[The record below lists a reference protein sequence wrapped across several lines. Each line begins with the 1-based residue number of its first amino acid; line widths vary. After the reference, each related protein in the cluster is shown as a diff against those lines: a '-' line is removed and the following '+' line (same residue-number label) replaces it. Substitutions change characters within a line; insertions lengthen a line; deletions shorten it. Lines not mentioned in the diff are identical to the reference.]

1 MDSVHN
7 MRYYAVTSITQWQNH
22 ASGTMAKPKSL
33 YTTAPEPLCK
43 CIYVFHINK
52 YAKVTK
58 LNESKIC
65 SHCLI
70 APSH

>member
-33 YTTAPEPLCK
+33 YMTAPEPTSGTMAKPRSLYTYLCTRTHK
-43 CIYVFHINK
+43 WDNGKTAQVGQ
-52 YAKVTK
+52 
-58 LNESKIC
+58 
-65 SHCLI
+65 
-70 APSH
+70 